1 MAPLMSFNI
10 ASPQFKANAYPIY
23 AQLRA
28 EAPVARVS
36 LPDKRV
42 AWLIT
47 RYDDVLAALRD
58 ERLVKDLRN
67 AMPPD
72 QHMKQRWVP
81 GVFKPLERIMTQL
94 DGADQQR
101 MDAVVDHAFSPRLVA
116 RRRARGE
123 ELRIVLF

>member
-1 MAPLMSFNI
+1 MVPMMSFNM
-10 ASPQFKANAYPIY
+10 ASPHFKANAYPIY

-28 EAPVARVS
+28 EAPVARVA

-42 AWLIT
+42 AWLVT

-72 QHMKQRWVP
+72 QQKKQPWVP

-94 DGADQQR
+94 DGADHQR
-101 MDAVVDHAFSPRLVA
+101 L
-116 RRRARGE
+116 RR
-123 ELRIVLF
+123 IK